1 MQAILEKVQQNV
13 AAGDKAAV
21 LAALSTNFL
30 TNVDIN
36 DQYNLYTGSSDV
48 SQPWQHIRYHLG
60 GIGTM
65 AGMILMGMNRML
77 YVCQMYA
84 SKLNH
89 RCNLRQI
96 LLIAY

>member
-36 DQYNLYTGSSDV
+36 D
-48 SQPWQHIRYHLG
+48 
-60 GIGTM
+60 
-65 AGMILMGMNRML
+65 
-77 YVCQMYA
+77 
-84 SKLNH
+84 
-89 RCNLRQI
+89 
-96 LLIAY
+96 